1 MHPVVCNFYFKNGRS
16 NLKNPEAVGGGGG
29 GIDDM
34 RQNVDYYRSWGICAW
49 GFISSVLVSLYMFK
63 VAQIYKLKNENYK
76 ISHN

>member
-34 RQNVDYYRSWGICAW
+34 R
-49 GFISSVLVSLYMFK
+49 
-63 VAQIYKLKNENYK
+63 
-76 ISHN
+76 